1 MAESRKAPIPKKKLK
16 IAGLILIVDLIMI
29 RSLFKETVLFWEL
42 KFGSLSIVI
51 LVIYGFIAWLSFA
64 YISLKLKHGDID
76 FYQVLEIERKIE
88 EANRLETSNIQNTQ
102 LRNQVEN
109 REIEGWNIV
118 EIDNLNDRVIM
129 ESTKGGSV
137 GGHAVT
143 GFLTGLWTFGAGN
156 VAYNQLSKK
165 RNKERIVVTMDENDL
180 PGQSKQ
186 SPHELLGQLDQ
197 LQQDG
202 LITIDEYEEKKKE
215 ILDNL

>member
-51 LVIYGFIAWLSFA
+51 LFIYAFIAWLSFM
-64 YISLKLKHGDID
+64 YISSKLRHGDID
-76 FYQVLEIERKIE
+76 FHQMLEIEREIA

-118 EIDNLNDRVIM
+118 EIDNSNDRVIM

-143 GFLTGLWTFGAGN
+143 GFLTGFWTLGAGN
-156 VAYNQLSKK
+156 VAYNKLSKK